1 MAEEK
6 KKDELD
12 DVLGVDS
19 KSDSEYKLDEVDPL
33 FAKKEEKEFSD
44 KPIEAPNYSNV
55 PEAGAAGAVVG
66 AVAGRVLP
74 KVEAPMPKG
83 LDTAKVNASVA
94 QKSVQRQVEAL
105 KDTKASQTLKIDET
119 LKELNNARATASE
132 AERKLAL
139 ARENAI
145 RLNALPEPPPAAEV
159 PKVSDL
165 DYPGKASA
173 GAERHANK
181 MSEIRATNRVQR
193 GLEGVKELQGAGNA
207 PGYTRVSR
215 IIVPDSL
222 ANASV
227 YNAEQLLAQKQLAEA
242 EAAYKTAQANA
253 NSMQA
258 KWKGLSGSTPKSV
271 VTAETGVARATE
283 KAATAA
289 DKLAEL
295 QAAKPTGL
303 QRAGA
308 LVSKI
313 PFLNT
318 LSGGLV
324 GAELM
329 NAIEQANRGEN
340 FDAAMSGM
348 GAAGGALMMVPN
360 PYAKVAGAVL
370 SAPPLAYQ
378 GYQAARDYFSPK
390 Q

>member
-12 DVLGVDS
+12 EVLGVDS
-19 KSDSEYKLDEVDPL
+19 KSESEYKLDEVDPL
-33 FAKKEEKEFSD
+33 FAKENEKEFSD

-55 PEAGAAGAVVG
+55 PEAGAAGAAVG
-66 AVAGRVLP
+66 YVANKVLP
-74 KVEAPMPKG
+74 KVEAPEPKG
-83 LDTAKVNASVA
+83 LDTARVNASVA

-119 LKELNNARATASE
+119 LKELNNAKATASE

-145 RLNALPEPPPAAEV
+145 RLNALPEPPAVEV
-159 PKVSDL
+159 PKVGSTVPIDEGAMRHNTKMGNIV
-165 DYPGKASA
+165 DYNAVRKGMT
-173 GAERHANK
+173 GTTAE
-181 MSEIRATNRVQR
+181 T
-193 GLEGVKELQGAGNA
+193 QGMGRLS
-207 PGYTRVSR
+207 GYTQTGR
-215 IIVPDSL
+215 IIVPQAL
-222 ANASV
+222 ANAPI

-289 DKLAEL
+289 DKLKALE
-295 QAAKPTGL
+295 ATNPSGL

-313 PFLNT
+313 PGLNV
-318 LSGGLV
+318 LAGGLT

-329 NAIEQANRGEN
+329 NAIEQANRGEY
-340 FDAAMSGM
+340 FDATMSGM
-348 GAAGGALMMVPN
+348 GAAGGALMMVPH
-360 PYAKVAGAVL
+360 PVAKIGGALL

>member
-19 KSDSEYKLDEVDPL
+19 KSESEYKLDEVDPL
-33 FAKKEEKEFSD
+33 FSKKEEKEFSD

-145 RLNALPEPPPAAEV
+145 RLNALPEPPAVEV
-159 PKVSDL
+159 PKVGSTVPIDEGAMRHNTKMGNIV
-165 DYPGKASA
+165 DYNAVRKGMT
-173 GAERHANK
+173 GTTAE
-181 MSEIRATNRVQR
+181 T
-193 GLEGVKELQGAGNA
+193 QGMGRLS
-207 PGYTRVSR
+207 GYTQTGR
-215 IIVPDSL
+215 IIVPQAL
-222 ANASV
+222 ANAPI

>member
-1 MAEEK
+1 MADEK
-6 KKDELD
+6 KKDDLD
-12 DVLGVDS
+12 EVLVVDS

-66 AVAGRVLP
+66 ALAGRVLP

-145 RLNALPEPPPAAEV
+145 RLNALPEPPAVEV
-159 PKVSDL
+159 PKVGSTVPIDEGAMRHNTKMGNIV
-165 DYPGKASA
+165 DYNAVRKGMT
-173 GAERHANK
+173 GTTAE
-181 MSEIRATNRVQR
+181 T
-193 GLEGVKELQGAGNA
+193 QGMGRLS
-207 PGYTRVSR
+207 GYTQTGR
-215 IIVPDSL
+215 IIVPQAL
-222 ANASV
+222 ANAPI

-283 KAATAA
+283 RAATAA
-289 DKLAEL
+289 DKLKAIK
-295 QAAKPTGL
+295 ATKPTGF

-313 PFLNT
+313 PGLNILAGGLTAAEAMNAYEQGLNT
-318 LSGGLV
+318 EGV
-324 GAELM
+324 
-329 NAIEQANRGEN
+329 
-340 FDAAMSGM
+340 MSGM
-348 GAAGGALMMVPN
+348 GAAGGALMMVPH
-360 PYAKVAGAVL
+360 PITKVGGALL

>member
-19 KSDSEYKLDEVDPL
+19 KSESEYKLDEVDPL

-83 LDTAKVNASVA
+83 LDTAKLNASVA

-145 RLNALPEPPPAAEV
+145 RLNALPEPPAVEV
-159 PKVSDL
+159 PKVGSTVPIDEGAMRHNTKMGNIV
-165 DYPGKASA
+165 DYNAVRKGMT
-173 GAERHANK
+173 GTTAE
-181 MSEIRATNRVQR
+181 T
-193 GLEGVKELQGAGNA
+193 QGMGRLS
-207 PGYTRVSR
+207 GYTQTGR
-215 IIVPDSL
+215 IIVPQAL
-222 ANASV
+222 ANAPI

-271 VTAETGVARATE
+271 VTAETGLARATE

-295 QAAKPTGL
+295 QAAKPTGF

>member
-12 DVLGVDS
+12 EVLGVDS
-19 KSDSEYKLDEVDPL
+19 KSNSDYKLDEVDPL

-44 KPIEAPNYSNV
+44 KPIAAPNYSNV
-55 PEAGAAGAVVG
+55 PEAGAAGAAVG
-66 AVAGRVLP
+66 YVANKVLP
-74 KVEAPMPKG
+74 KVEVPEPKG
-83 LDTAKVNASVA
+83 LDTARVNASVA
-94 QKSVQRQVEAL
+94 EKSVQRQVEAL

-119 LKELNNARATASE
+119 LKELNNAKATASE

-145 RLNALPEPPPAAEV
+145 RLNALPEPPAVEV
-159 PKVSDL
+159 PKVGSTVPIDEGAMRHNTKMGNIV
-165 DYPGKASA
+165 DYNAVRKGMT
-173 GAERHANK
+173 GTTAE
-181 MSEIRATNRVQR
+181 T
-193 GLEGVKELQGAGNA
+193 QGMGRLS
-207 PGYTRVSR
+207 GYTQTGR
-215 IIVPDSL
+215 IIVPQAL
-222 ANASV
+222 ANAPI

-242 EAAYKTAQANA
+242 ENAYKAAQANA

-289 DKLAEL
+289 DKLKALE
-295 QAAKPTGL
+295 ATKPSGL

-313 PFLNT
+313 PGLNV
-318 LSGGLV
+318 LAGGLT

-329 NAIEQANRGEN
+329 NAIEQANRGEY

-348 GAAGGALMMVPN
+348 GATGGALMMVPH
-360 PYAKVAGAVL
+360 PVAKIGGALL

>member
-12 DVLGVDS
+12 EVLGVDS
-19 KSDSEYKLDEVDPL
+19 KSESDYKLDEVDPL
-33 FAKKEEKEFSD
+33 FAKKDEKEFSD
-44 KPIEAPNYSNV
+44 KPITAPNYSNV
-55 PEAGAAGAVVG
+55 PEAGAAGAAVG
-66 AVAGRVLP
+66 YVAGKVLP
-74 KVEAPMPKG
+74 KVEAPEPRG
-83 LDTAKVNASVA
+83 LDTARVNASIA
-94 QKSVQRQVEAL
+94 EKSVQRQVEAL

-145 RLNALPEPPPAAEV
+145 RLNALPEPPAVEV
-159 PKVSDL
+159 PKVGSTVPIDEGAMRHNTKMGNIV
-165 DYPGKASA
+165 DYNAVRKGMT
-173 GAERHANK
+173 GTTAE
-181 MSEIRATNRVQR
+181 T
-193 GLEGVKELQGAGNA
+193 QGMGRLS
-207 PGYTRVSR
+207 GYTQTGR
-215 IIVPDSL
+215 IIVPQAL
-222 ANASV
+222 ANAPI

-283 KAATAA
+283 KAASAA
-289 DKLAEL
+289 DKLKALE
-295 QAAKPTGL
+295 ATKPTGF

-308 LVSKI
+308 MVSKI
-313 PFLNT
+313 PGLNV
-318 LSGGLV
+318 LAGGLT

-329 NAIEQANRGEN
+329 NAIEQANRGEY
-340 FDAAMSGM
+340 FDATMSGM
-348 GAAGGALMMVPN
+348 GAAGGALMMVPH
-360 PYAKVAGAVL
+360 PVAKIGGALL

>member
-19 KSDSEYKLDEVDPL
+19 KSESEYKLDEVDPL

-105 KDTKASQTLKIDET
+105 KDTKASQTLKIEET

-145 RLNALPEPPPAAEV
+145 RLNALPEPPAVEV
-159 PKVSDL
+159 PKVGSTVPIDEGAMRHNTKMGNIV
-165 DYPGKASA
+165 DYNAVRKGMT
-173 GAERHANK
+173 GTTAE
-181 MSEIRATNRVQR
+181 T
-193 GLEGVKELQGAGNA
+193 QGMGRLS
-207 PGYTRVSR
+207 GYTQTGR
-215 IIVPDSL
+215 IIVPQAL
-222 ANASV
+222 ANAPI
-227 YNAEQLLAQKQLAEA
+227 YNAEQLLAQRQLAEA

-271 VTAETGVARATE
+271 VTAETGLARATE